1 MKRILL
7 SIALCC
13 SVYLSAQS
21 VIVEEKFEKKNE
33 PVGFQYLPKSKKI
46 VIYKGESISLS
57 DFLLATSGA
66 SYDVNGKKD
75 ILFENEKFVKP
86 TFSVTEK
93 TIKGYDDIKFSGR
106 NDYKFYQ
113 NNSATIIGHKTLEDV
128 NSYYFGFYDR
138 DNYLDHSGNSD
149 AGKPFNASFNDLYDF
164 AFTDQKENEDI
175 DFTKDDVFLEIA
187 DIKNNSKKRVQIVKP
202 NLALLTGDGFAKD
215 QYKATFHT
223 ILKDNEN
230 FDFITKSVS
239 SDFRTTIIYKTTYNF
254 EGKVVKELP
263 LTLTLDS
270 KFFIVSDNKGGYK
283 YESGDGR
290 SKGFFSVGTSSI
302 NNFLEDRSTGDIY
315 VYGIFSDKAPKK
327 INGNCNPNGFYV
339 FKFDKDGKKLWE
351 SINYID
357 GKEYFEK
364 IKSNSYLSVNLFEYN
379 KEFVFSVCVNSFTE
393 FSYSTI
399 VNKSTG
405 SISKINFI
413 EYNNAG
419 NKAMNKAFVSNTYV
433 NDIKNKVFSQ
443 ITFVAMITNPDVL
456 KYINSVSDKGN
467 RLYYEAIFS
476 DQGIWLIETDNKEY
490 YKVLLFKD

>member
-7 SIALCC
+7 SIALL
-13 SVYLSAQS
+13 SSIYLSAQT

-33 PVGFQYLPKSKKI
+33 PVAFQYLPISKKI
-46 VIYKGESISLS
+46 VIYKGESISLT
-57 DFLLATSGA
+57 DFNLTKSGA
-66 SYDVNGKKD
+66 SFDANGKKD

-93 TIKGYDDIKFSGR
+93 TIKGYDGVRFSSG
-106 NDYKFYQ
+106 DYKFYQ
-113 NNSATIIGHKTLEDV
+113 NNSSSIIDDKILDNI
-128 NSYYFGFYDR
+128 NSFYFGFYDM
-138 DNYLDHSGNSD
+138 DNFLNHSGKSD
-149 AGKPFNASFNDLYDF
+149 AGKPLNASFNDTYDF
-164 AFTDQKENEDI
+164 GFTDHKERDDI
-175 DFTKDDVFLEIA
+175 DFTKDEIFLEVIE
-187 DIKNNSKKRVQIVKP
+187 IKNNSKKRIQIIKP
-202 NLALLTGDGFAKD
+202 DLALLTGDSFAKD
-215 QYKATFHT
+215 QYKTTFNT
-223 ILKDNEN
+223 RLNGNEN

-239 SDFRTTIIYKTTYNF
+239 SDFRTTIIYKSTYNF
-254 EGKVVKELP
+254 EGKLVKELP
-263 LTLTLDS
+263 LTLTLDN
-270 KFFIVSDNKGGYK
+270 KFFTVSDNKGGYK

-290 SKGFFSVGTSSI
+290 SKGFFSVGTSCI
-302 NNFLEDRSTGDIY
+302 NNFLEDRASGDIY
-315 VYGIFSDKAPKK
+315 VYGIFSDNAPKK

-379 KEFVFSVCVNSFTE
+379 KDFVFSVSVNSFTE

-419 NKAMNKAFVSNTYV
+419 NKAINKAFVSNTYV
-433 NDIKNKVFSQ
+433 NDIRNKVFSQ

-467 RLYYEAIFS
+467 RLYYEGIFS

-490 YKVLLFKD
+490 YKILLFKD